1 MFLYFIVKDIY
12 ISLHL
17 VELNCSLDK
26 HTHGTI
32 DHRLTKIVPRKVNSR

>member
-1 MFLYFIVKDIY
+1 MFLYFIAQYIY

-32 DHRLTKIVPRKVNSR
+32 EHRLTKIVPRKVNSK